1 MAASLTRD
9 EFLRLIP
16 NREPY
21 LWIDEVPAIS
31 ADTIHCRKHIPADLP
46 LFQGHYVG
54 FPLFPGALQCEAA
67 FQAASV
73 LIAHRDDVA
82 SDGIP
87 VIARVNNVKF
97 RRMVRPDQTLE
108 VFVEIRDRVGP
119 AFFMKGRVKVE
130 GQVTTTLEF
139 VATEA
144 PAEAEAHTP

>member
-1 MAASLTRD
+1 MAESLTR
-9 EFLRLIP
+9 EQFLRLIP

-21 LWIDEVPAIS
+21 LWIDEVATIS
-31 ADTIHCRKHIPADLP
+31 PDAIHCRKHLPADLD

-67 FQAASV
+67 FQAASI

-82 SDGIP
+82 SSGIP

-97 RRMVRPDQTLE
+97 RRMVRPPQTLDI
-108 VFVEIRDRVGP
+108 FVEIRDRVGP
-119 AFFMKGRVKVE
+119 AFFLQGHVEVE
-130 GQVTTTLEF
+130 GTVTTTLDF

-144 PAEAEAHTP
+144 PADAVPE